1 MKKLYRSNT
10 NKIFAGI
17 IGGIGE
23 YFDIDPA
30 LLRIL
35 WLLIVIFT
43 GFFPGILV
51 YIIAIFVVPQKPN
64 LI

>member
-23 YFDIDPA
+23 YFDVDPT
-30 LLRIL
+30 LIRVL
-35 WLLIVIFT
+35 WLIFVVFT
-43 GFFPGILV
+43 GVFPGLLV
-51 YIIAIFVVPQKPN
+51 YIVAIYIIPKQP
-64 LI
+64 